1 MAVLDQG
8 GCASWPVYR
17 GARLM
22 VQSHPN
28 IIAGRTL
35 AVVATLSWALNSI
48 APYVTAADRIFGSI
62 TAPKA

>member
-1 MAVLDQG
+1 
-8 GCASWPVYR
+8 
-17 GARLM
+17 M